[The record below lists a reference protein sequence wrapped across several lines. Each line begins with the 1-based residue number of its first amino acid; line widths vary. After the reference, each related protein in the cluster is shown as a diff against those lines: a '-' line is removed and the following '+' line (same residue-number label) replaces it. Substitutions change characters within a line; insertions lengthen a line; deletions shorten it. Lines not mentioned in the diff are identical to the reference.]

1 MTTINLKKVICISLK
16 SHTENQLDAI
26 GATYN
31 ISWEFLCEMKSKGCR
46 KLWIHKDGGY
56 VIAGVD
62 TDNIADVYFSPVY
75 HPILTTKLR
84 KAVLAIRPVN
94 TPKMPTWAKVTN
106 NQVKV
111 KVVQENVEVENELE
125 NIDISELF
133 EVELDLDT
141 ILDKIS
147 ISGMSSLTKK
157 EVEFLKNYSK

>member
-16 SHTENQLDAI
+16 SHTEAQLDAI

-31 ISWEFLCEMKSKGCR
+31 ISHEFLCEMKSKGC
-46 KLWIHKDGGY
+46 KKMWIHINGGV
-56 VIAGVD
+56 VIAGLD
-62 TDNIADVYFSPVY
+62 TENMDDVYFSPQY
-75 HPILTTKLR
+75 YSILTTKLR

-94 TPKMPTWAKVTN
+94 TPKMPTWAKVAN

-111 KVVQENVEVENELE
+111 EVVQTNADVESEFE
-125 NIDISELF
+125 NIDISDLF

-147 ISGMSSLTKK
+147 ATGMSSLTKK
-157 EVEFLKNYSK
+157 ELEFLKNISK